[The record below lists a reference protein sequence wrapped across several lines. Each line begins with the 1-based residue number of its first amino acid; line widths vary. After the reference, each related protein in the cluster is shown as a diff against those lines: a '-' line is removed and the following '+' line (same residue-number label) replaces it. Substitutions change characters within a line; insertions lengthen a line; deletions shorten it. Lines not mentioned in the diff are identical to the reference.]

1 MLALIQQI
9 LVSVVVFLMLKPRD
23 LVVIGLLACSSQ
35 PLTYRVV
42 MADLQQLIT

>member
-9 LVSVVVFLMLKPRD
+9 LVSVVFLMLKPRD
-23 LVVIGLLACSSQ
+23 LVVIRLLACSSQ

>member
-9 LVSVVVFLMLKPRD
+9 LVSVVFLMLKPRD